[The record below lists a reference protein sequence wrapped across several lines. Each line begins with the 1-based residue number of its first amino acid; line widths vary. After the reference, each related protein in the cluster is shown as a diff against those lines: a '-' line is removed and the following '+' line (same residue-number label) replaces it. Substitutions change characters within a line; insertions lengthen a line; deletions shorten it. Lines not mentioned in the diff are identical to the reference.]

1 MSLVEKPLFLNV
13 NTFQVSSCVFFKMDG
28 MCQRLLLGLWTLLF
42 LVLLSHACNDAICA
56 SRVSK
61 CQLIKCCEC
70 DMSDK
75 KNCSCC
81 HDCQICLSRLYA
93 ECCSCVGLCPP
104 PDPNDVPYKS
114 STIEILLDPIPDL
127 FNVLTIEDD
136 VQKRWSSF
144 RYQVRKDAVSYTMDR
159 LADMETAVALH
170 NNNNMVEMSQK
181 VEMVNCTVAFMA
193 DCLSLK
199 KCKTSC
205 KSMGAARYRWFHDFG
220 CCQCVGDTCPGYGLS
235 EPHCLNCPRLD
246 KAEDE
251 KDEESE
257 GEEFVD
263 DVYEYMENVA
273 ADDMNSKRTEEG
285 DNLLPEMEDFEGKVE
300 KDVEN
305 SKDTE
310 TVTME
315 EAENPEGDN
324 DKYDENLMHTLEK
337 SDQHENPTEV

>member
-1 MSLVEKPLFLNV
+1 
-13 NTFQVSSCVFFKMDG
+13 
-28 MCQRLLLGLWTLLF
+28 
-42 LVLLSHACNDAICA
+42 
-56 SRVSK
+56 
-61 CQLIKCCEC
+61 
-70 DMSDK
+70 MSDK
-75 KNCSCC
+75 KNCTCC

-136 VQKRWSSF
+136 AQKRWSSF

-170 NNNNMVEMSQK
+170 NPSNMVEMSQK

-205 KSMGAARYRWFHDFG
+205 KSMGAARYRWFHDYG

-235 EPHCLNCPRLD
+235 EPRCLNCPRQD
-246 KAEDE
+246 KMED
-251 KDEESE
+251 D
-257 GEEFVD
+257 EFVD

-273 ADDMNSKRTEEG
+273 ADGTNTKRQDE
-285 DNLLPEMEDFEGKVE
+285 DNLLPEKYTELDQMDTLEKEKEISVFEDTQ
-300 KDVEN
+300 N
-305 SKDTE
+305 SDDTE
-310 TVTME
+310 KVTLE
-315 EAENPEGDN
+315 EAENPEDAIKKN
-324 DKYDENLMHTLEK
+324 THTLEK
-337 SDQHENPTEV
+337 DQHEKPEEV

>member
-1 MSLVEKPLFLNV
+1 
-13 NTFQVSSCVFFKMDG
+13 MDRL
-28 MCQRLLLGLWTLLF
+28 CQRLLLGLGTLLF
-42 LVLLSHACNDAICA
+42 LVLLAHACNDAICA

-75 KNCSCC
+75 KNCTCC

-136 VQKRWSSF
+136 AQKRWSSF

-170 NNNNMVEMSQK
+170 NPNNMVEMSQK

-205 KSMGAARYRWFHDFG
+205 KSMGAARYRWFHDYG

-235 EPHCLNCPRLD
+235 EPRCLNCPRQD
-246 KAEDE
+246 KMED
-251 KDEESE
+251 D
-257 GEEFVD
+257 EFVD

-273 ADDMNSKRTEEG
+273 ADGTNTKRQDE
-285 DNLLPEMEDFEGKVE
+285 DNLLPEKYTELDQMDTLEKEKEISVFEDTQ
-300 KDVEN
+300 N
-305 SKDTE
+305 SDDTE
-310 TVTME
+310 KVTLE
-315 EAENPEGDN
+315 EAENPEDGIKKN
-324 DKYDENLMHTLEK
+324 THTLEK
-337 SDQHENPTEV
+337 DQHEKPEEV